1 MERIILSATVMLFIA
16 LNSFSQDLSS
26 DVHRLHEFPISRQ
39 QLVEAKTMVDIKP
52 GYPSGWSAEY
62 ISTQISAQCNGKIV
76 KAMSNND
83 TLSDEQKKVFGM
95 ADIGWDVVVE
105 VKYKLPN
112 PVTAKLEN
120 STMNFFVT
128 VVADSNILLPVADAE
143 YVGGKEQMRKY
154 LYDNAVQ
161 AIANKTPKKYQKGR
175 VMFTINEAGEV
186 INCKVLQSS
195 GDAKTDKLLL
205 DTISKMGNWKPAEN
219 LWGTNVKQDFEFALG
234 MGGC

>member
-1 MERIILSATVMLFIA
+1 ML
-16 LNSFSQDLSS
+16 
-26 DVHRLHEFPISRQ
+26 
-39 QLVEAKTMVDIKP
+39 DIKP
-52 GYPSGWSAEY
+52 GFPRAWSAEY
-62 ISTQISAQCNGKIV
+62 VSTQISAQCNGVIM
-76 KAMSNND
+76 KASGKND
-83 TLSDEQKKVFGM
+83 TLSDEQKRIFSF
-95 ADIGWDVVVE
+95 ADIGWDVVTE

-128 VVADSNILLPVADAE
+128 LVADSNISLPVADAE
-143 YVGGKEQMRKY
+143 FIGGKEQMRKY

-161 AIANKTPKKYQKGR
+161 PISKTTPVKFQKGR
-175 VMFTINEAGEV
+175 LMFTISETGEV

-205 DTISKMGNWKPAEN
+205 DTIRKMGNWKPAEN
-219 LWGTNVKQDFEFALG
+219 LWGTKVKQDFEFSLG